1 MLNKHVLSVAVG
13 VALTALAAKGR
24 ATTYQLGPTRTYKT
38 FAALPTLRPGDV
50 VEVDGGATYASVV
63 FDAPGTAAQKITVR
77 GIPVGGQRPIISGGT
92 NTVEVQG
99 DHFVLDGFDLTG
111 GSSRCFYHHADD
123 VTLRNS
129 VIHDCPSMG
138 VLGADTDSGSLL
150 MEYDEVHH
158 CAPPASSSQHQ
169 IYMATDEGTHPGS
182 VFRMQFCYVHD
193 GLGGNNIKSRAER
206 NEIYYN
212 WIEGAYYHEL
222 EMIGPDLAGG
232 TTANEG
238 TAREDSDVVGNVFRK
253 TGSNPAFFVT
263 RVGGDGNA
271 QTNGRYR
278 FVNNTIIVA
287 STSAV
292 FRLFDG
298 LESIEMHNNVIYRA
312 GGGPVNLTDTSSVVW
327 ATGSAVIAG
336 LNNWIGTG
344 STNVPS
350 QWTGTLTGT
359 DPGLIAQVTD
369 LRPAATSPLV
379 NAGMNTPA
387 TIAGHPFPSPLAT
400 PAFVPSPALLAVGA
414 AVARP
419 TNGTIDIGAYEFGTS
434 SGGGATGGAAG
445 TSGGIGGASGGGLGG
460 SSGSAGATGTA
471 GRSGT
476 GGTSG
481 GAGAGGQD
489 PNGPATGGCS
499 CATTAQG
506 RRLSNVG
513 LFGGFGVVVAFRRR
527 RARDRKADR

>member
-1 MLNKHVLSVAVG
+1 
-13 VALTALAAKGR
+13 
-24 ATTYQLGPTRTYKT
+24 
-38 FAALPTLRPGDV
+38 
-50 VEVDGGATYASVV
+50 
-63 FDAPGTAAQKITVR
+63 
-77 GIPVGGQRPIISGGT
+77 
-92 NTVEVQG
+92 
-99 DHFVLDGFDLTG
+99 
-111 GSSRCFYHHADD
+111 
-123 VTLRNS
+123 
-129 VIHDCPSMG
+129 
-138 VLGADTDSGSLL
+138 
-150 MEYDEVHH
+150 
-158 CAPPASSSQHQ
+158 
-169 IYMATDEGTHPGS
+169 MATDEGTHPGS

-222 EMIGPDLAGG
+222 ELIGPDLSGG

-336 LNNWIGTG
+336 VNNWIGTG

-359 DPGLIAQVTD
+359 DPGLVAQVTD

-414 AVARP
+414 AVVRP
-419 TNGTIDIGAYEFGTS
+419 TIGTIDIGAYEFGTS
-434 SGGGATGGAAG
+434 SGGGARHCGNQRRHWRRQRRRAWRVKR
-445 TSGGIGGASGGGLGG
+445 LGG
-460 SSGSAGATGTA
+460 RNRHCRSLRNRRHV
-471 GRSGT
+471 GRRWRRRPRPERPRHRRLFLRDH
-476 GGTSG
+476 
-481 GAGAGGQD
+481 GAGSPSVQRR
-489 PNGPATGGCS
+489 PVWRIRR
-499 CATTAQG
+499 G
-506 RRLSNVG
+506 RRLP
-513 LFGGFGVVVAFRRR
+513 AAP
-527 RARDRKADR
+527 RAGPQG